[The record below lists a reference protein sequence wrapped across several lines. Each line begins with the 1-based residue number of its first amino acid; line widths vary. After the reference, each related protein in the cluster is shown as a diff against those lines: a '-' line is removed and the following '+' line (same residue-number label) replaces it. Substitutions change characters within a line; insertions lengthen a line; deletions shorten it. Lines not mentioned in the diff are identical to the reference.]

1 MAAGISGL
9 ESVVA
14 TPFAAGPGDCHDFGA
29 GAYER
34 ITALAHGAVDPADP
48 RNAGIIDLG
57 LAPRNAAGLVEYST
71 EVALLRP
78 VDPARSSGRLVHD
91 VTNRGRKRVMGN
103 LYDAVVDPAA
113 ANALEVA
120 EAAGNGMGL
129 RAGASYS
136 WCGWDPETPRANGNL
151 RISIPTLEGLT
162 GPCRDE
168 FVFGTRITPADRPTA
183 PLSYPAV
190 MAAGGRLTV
199 KRMRDG
205 AASEVA
211 WEFAG
216 DRAIRLLPAGT
227 PFERGSIYE
236 FSYTATGAR
245 ALGIGLLA
253 TRDLVEFLRRD
264 PASPLAA
271 HRPRTVLG
279 VGISQS
285 GRFLRHFI
293 GLGLNA
299 DSAGR
304 RVFDGVLTHVAGAGR
319 VFMNERF
326 AQPDRT
332 ACWHE
337 DFAFPEVWF
346 PIAAAPSRDPS
357 TGAVAAL
364 LPGAPTDP
372 LLMESNTSTEYW
384 QKGASL
390 IHTTPEATADLP
402 EHPGAR
408 HYLISGTKHGAAAGL
423 TTAKGN
429 ATNPNNPH
437 NPGPALRAL
446 LEALAAWVE
455 HGTPPPPSRVPRL
468 ADGTLVPAAEVLAAF
483 PKLPGLALPRFATQV
498 APVADWVAG
507 RHAETNW
514 RCLVP
519 AVDADGN
526 ERAGI
531 RLPDIAAPRGSH
543 TGWNLYAAAGLGG
556 ELADREGTF
565 LAFPAQPDPEDPRAS
580 LAQRYPDRA
589 AYVAAVKAAAEAL
602 VRDRL
607 LLPEDAAW
615 FEARAAAE
623 GPVPPA

>member
-1 MAAGISGL
+1 MAAGIARFEVL
-9 ESVVA
+9 AVA
-14 TPFAAGPGDCHDFGA
+14 PFAAGRDFGA

-34 ITALAHGAVDPADP
+34 VTGLAHGALDPNDP
-48 RNAGIIDLG
+48 RNAGIADLA

-78 VDPARSSGRLVHD
+78 ADPARSSGRLVHD

-136 WCGWDPETPRANGNL
+136 WCGWDPEAPRANGNL
-151 RISIPTLEGLT
+151 RMSIPVIEGVT

-190 MAAGGRLTV
+190 VAAGGRLTV
-199 KRMRDG
+199 KRTRDG
-205 AASEVA
+205 AAREVA
-211 WEFAG
+211 FEFAG
-216 DRAIRLLPAGT
+216 ERAIRLLPEGMG
-227 PFERGSIYE
+227 FERGSIYE
-236 FSYTATGAR
+236 FWYTATGAR
-245 ALGIGLLA
+245 PLGVGLCA

-264 PASPLAA
+264 SASPLAA
-271 HRPRTVLG
+271 HQPRTVLA

-337 DFAFPEVWF
+337 DLGFPEAWF
-346 PIAAAPSRDPS
+346 PIAAAASRDPM
-357 TGAVAAL
+357 TGEVAGL
-364 LPGAPTDP
+364 LPGLPTDP

-384 QKGASL
+384 QKGACL
-390 IHTTPEATADLP
+390 AHTAADGSADLA

-408 HYLISGTKHGAAAGL
+408 QYLIAGTKHGAAAGL

-455 HGTPPPPSRVPRL
+455 HGTAPPPSRVPRL
-468 ADGTLVPAAEVLAAF
+468 ADGTLVPAEQVIAAF
-483 PKLPGLALPRFATQV
+483 PRVPGVALPRFATQV

-507 RHAETNW
+507 RHADAGW
-514 RCLVP
+514 RSLVP

-526 ERAGI
+526 ERAGV
-531 RLPDIAAPRGSH
+531 RLPDIAAPLGSF
-543 TGWNLYAAAGLGG
+543 TGWNMYAAEGLGG

-565 LAFPAQPDPEDPRAS
+565 LAFPAQRDPADPRAP
-580 LAQRYPDRA
+580 LAERYPDRA
-589 AYVAAVKAAAEAL
+589 AYVAAVRVAAEAL

-607 LLPEDAAW
+607 LLAEDAAW
-615 FEARAAAE
+615 FVARAE
-623 GPVPPA
+623 REPALG

>member
-1 MAAGISGL
+1 MAAGISRL
-9 ESVVA
+9 EQVVA
-14 TPFAAGPGDCHDFGA
+14 TPFAAGRDFGA
-29 GAYER
+29 GGYER
-34 ITALAHGAVDPADP
+34 VTALAHGAVDPADP
-48 RNAGIIDLG
+48 RNAGIVDLG
-57 LAPRNAAGLVEYST
+57 LAPRNGEGLVEYST
-71 EVALLRP
+71 ELALLRP
-78 VDPARSSGRLVHD
+78 ADPGRSSGRLVHD

-103 LYDAVVDPAA
+103 LYDAVADPAT
-113 ANALEVA
+113 ANAVEAA

-129 RAGASYS
+129 RAGASYA

-151 RISIPTLEGLT
+151 RISIPTLPGVT

-190 MAAGGRLTV
+190 TAAGGQLTV
-199 KRMRDG
+199 RRMRDG
-205 AASEVA
+205 AAREVA
-211 WEFAG
+211 FEFAG
-216 DRAIRLLPAGT
+216 DRAIRLLPEGT

-236 FSYTATGAR
+236 FRYTASGAR
-245 ALGIGLLA
+245 PLGLGLLA
-253 TRDLVEFLRRD
+253 TRDLVEYLRRD

-337 DFAFPEVWF
+337 DLAFPEAWF
-346 PIAAAPSRDPS
+346 PLAAAASTDPTS
-357 TGAVAAL
+357 GAVAGL
-364 LPGAPTDP
+364 LPGAATDP

-390 IHTTPEATADLP
+390 VHTVADASADLP
-402 EHPGAR
+402 EHPRAR

-429 ATNPNNPH
+429 AANPNNPH

-455 HGTPPPPSRVPRL
+455 HGTLPPPSRIPRL
-468 ADGTLVPAAEVLAAF
+468 ADGTLVPAAEVIAGF
-483 PKLPGLALPRFATQV
+483 PRLPGLALPRFATPV

-507 RHAETNW
+507 RLAETSW

-531 RLPDIAAPRGSH
+531 RLPDIAAPRGTH
-543 TGWNLYAAAGLGG
+543 TGWNLYAAEGLRE

-565 LAFPAQPDPEDPRAS
+565 LAFPTQPDPADPRAPLS
-580 LAQRYPDRA
+580 QRYPDRA
-589 AYVAAVKAAAEAL
+589 AYVAAVRAAAEAL
-602 VRDRL
+602 ARDRL
-607 LLPEDAAW
+607 LLPEDAAACI
-615 FEARAAAE
+615 ARAEAA
-623 GPVPPA
+623 GPVPPG